1 MVLEN
6 PVIFHLISCVDQNSN
21 IHTDSRFRTHQAP
34 RSFIRRERGV
44 GGAGGGAD
52 RYQKKFKY
60 ELCCRHCTFMSKF
73 SFGMKV
79 KRSLNALKTEFNTTY
94 RLLLSV

>member
-44 GGAGGGAD
+44 GGVGGAGGVLIDIRRNLNMNCAAD
-52 RYQKKFKY
+52 IVHS
-60 ELCCRHCTFMSKF
+60 CP
-73 SFGMKV
+73 SFP
-79 KRSLNALKTEFNTTY
+79 SE
-94 RLLLSV
+94 